1 MRRVYWSITTSTQKV
16 RKAHRLTSEQIN
28 AMKTIFRMTD
38 ESEPG
43 RSFAVRRRIRC
54 FISTTARIK
63 SWSGPIGPGFARY
76 FGENSNRY
84 WQARRGSARFKNFV
98 DTPWKIVF
106 RFIERLLQSRKSF
119 KSFQAFSERLG
130 ISKDCV
136 DLPNGELTLPILE
149 TVVRRPTPFVVLVR
163 EGIVQRIADRAA
175 LATRMAVGA

>member
-1 MRRVYWSITTSTQKV
+1 MMRRVYWSITTSTQKV
-16 RKAHRLTSEQIN
+16 RKAHRLTSEQI
-28 AMKTIFRMTD
+28 
-38 ESEPG
+38 
-43 RSFAVRRRIRC
+43 
-54 FISTTARIK
+54 
-63 SWSGPIGPGFARY
+63 
-76 FGENSNRY
+76 
-84 WQARRGSARFKNFV
+84 V

-163 EGIVQRIADRAA
+163 EGIVQGIADRAA